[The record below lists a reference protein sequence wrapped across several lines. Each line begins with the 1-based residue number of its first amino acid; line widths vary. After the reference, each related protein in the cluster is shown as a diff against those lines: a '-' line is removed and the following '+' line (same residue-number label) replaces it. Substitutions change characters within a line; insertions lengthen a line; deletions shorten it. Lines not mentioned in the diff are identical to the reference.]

1 MAAYLSQV
9 AVSGPHVA
17 CRLPLSEV
25 AEEFEQALDFRGHV
39 PVRFEDLGGVPHAH
53 LGAEDQ
59 PVRLVERLDPRGADP
74 LALQADDVDAAH
86 PRGVA
91 VDEHVPRD
99 VVDDPRLAPDE
110 GRHMSKPR
118 ISYFPLDKMD
128 ADMQREM
135 ENSRPILVRLGIT
148 SVIGG
153 GLGAWLLI
161 LTPSATFA
169 YLVPFLI
176 LFATALFTLQV
187 PITRWLG
194 TGAPAERPR
203 ARWWTGAII
212 FQFFSSIYGGYFGAG
227 NGILMLA
234 AMGLLGLS
242 DIHRA
247 NGIKNFLGICINF
260 IAIIAF
266 IIAGLVFWPDALLMA
281 VGAISGGYFGASTA
295 RRLGRVFVRR
305 AVVLIGLTIG
315 AVMLWRLR
323 G

>member
-1 MAAYLSQV
+1 MAILHGLVMFAAAFTGGMMNSIAGGGTLV
-9 AVSGPHVA
+9 T
-17 CRLPLSEV
+17 
-25 AEEFEQALDFRGHV
+25 F
-39 PVRFEDLGGVPHAH
+39 PVLLWLG
-53 LGAEDQ
+53 
-59 PVRLVERLDPRGADP
+59 LDPKVANATSTV
-74 LALQADDVDAAH
+74 ALW
-86 PRGVA
+86 PGLFSGFFGYR
-91 VDEHVPRD
+91 
-99 VVDDPRLAPDE
+99 
-110 GRHMSKPR
+110 
-118 ISYFPLDKMD
+118 
-128 ADMQREM
+128 REI
-135 ENSRPILVRLGIT
+135 ENSRAILVRLGIT

-153 GLGAWLLI
+153 GFGAWLLI

-169 YLVPFLI
+169 HLVPFLI
-176 LFATALFTLQV
+176 LFATVLFTLQA
-187 PITRWLG
+187 PITRRLG
-194 TGAPAERPR
+194 TGAAAERPR
-203 ARWWTGAII
+203 ARWWLGAII

-315 AVMLWRLR
+315 AVMLFRLGR
-323 G
+323 